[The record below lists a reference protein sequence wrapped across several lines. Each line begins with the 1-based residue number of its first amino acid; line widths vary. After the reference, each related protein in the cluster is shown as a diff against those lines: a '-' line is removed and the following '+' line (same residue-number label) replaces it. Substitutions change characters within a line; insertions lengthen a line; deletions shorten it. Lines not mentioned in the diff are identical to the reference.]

1 MTNGCDEWLPPD
13 DIPLMKKQ
21 ICLVPKLIGLGGTAS
36 FQAKLVD
43 GLNAQS
49 IHHTFDLND
58 PGNNA
63 ILVIGGT
70 RQLWQ
75 LWHARRRGVRVVQRL
90 NGINWMHRVKKTSVP
105 FFLRSEIN
113 NHLIAFIRR
122 YLADHIV
129 YQSEFCRNWW
139 NDRFGERPISN
150 QVTYNGV
157 DLNRY
162 SPCEASYQEK
172 GPQTPPDD
180 HFRILLV
187 EGRLVGAYARG
198 LHMAVKLAETV
209 RTAHQLPVE
218 LMVVGEVSDDLKA
231 QAHTTAPNLWITWGG
246 VVPREDIPAIDRSAH
261 VLFSADLNAA
271 CPNSVI
277 EALACGLPVLAY
289 DTGALAELVQDGA
302 GEIVPYGA
310 DHWQL
315 EEPSIP
321 PLAQACVKILQ
332 DNPTYRR
339 HARSRAE
346 AAFSLDQ
353 MVAGYLEA
361 LLTAGEG
368 GALT

>member
-1 MTNGCDEWLPPD
+1 
-13 DIPLMKKQ
+13 MKKK
-21 ICLVPKLIGLGGTAS
+21 ICLVPKLSGLGGTAS
-36 FQAKLVD
+36 FQAKLID
-43 GLNAQS
+43 GLNTRGVD
-49 IHHTFDLND
+49 HTFDLTD
-58 PGNNA
+58 PGNTA

-70 RQLWQ
+70 RQLWR
-75 LWHARRRGVRVVQRL
+75 LWRANKRGVRVVQRL
-90 NGINWMHRVKKTSVP
+90 NGINWMHRIKKTSVP
-105 FFLRSEIN
+105 FFIRSEIN

-122 YLADHIV
+122 SLADHIV
-129 YQSEFCRNWW
+129 YQSAFCRGWW
-139 NDRFGERPISN
+139 NKRFGERPISD
-150 QVTYNGV
+150 QVTHNGV
-157 DLNRY
+157 DLNSY
-162 SPCEASYQEK
+162 SPT
-172 GPQTPPDD
+172 GPGTPPEG
-180 HFRILLV
+180 HYRILLV
-187 EGRLVGAYARG
+187 EGRLVGAYAWG

-231 QAHTTAPNLWITWGG
+231 QAHTRAPNLWITWGD

-261 VLFSADLNAA
+261 VLLSADLNAA

-302 GEIVPYGA
+302 GEIVPYGS

-332 DNPTYRR
+332 DNPTYRSR
-339 HARSRAE
+339 ARTRAE

-361 LLTAGEG
+361 LLAAGEG
-368 GALT
+368 GART